1 MSRLVS
7 FSLWA
12 VSAFVLINLLTMPV
26 STVAQIVMACIAVL
40 IAAILKT
47 LRPDGA
53 LRMIALAIATSVV
66 IRYIFWRATETLPPV
81 TDLSSFIP
89 GILLFAAECYAVM
102 MLGLSLFVV
111 SDPYEDRPTPD
122 IPDDDAPT
130 VDVFIPTYNEPA
142 DMLERTLVAALS
154 MDYPKNKFAVFLL
167 DDGGT
172 EQKRNDPNPEK
183 AAEAEARHI
192 ELQELCRKLGAI
204 YLTRAK
210 NEHAK
215 AGNLNNGMEHSF
227 GDLIAV
233 FDADHVPAPEFLR
246 ETAGHYLEDPDL
258 FLVQTP
264 HFFTN
269 PDPVE
274 RNLGLA
280 GKVPSE
286 NEMFYGAIQR
296 GLDRW
301 NASFFCG
308 SAALLSR
315 RALEETDG
323 FSGQSIT
330 EDCETAVAL
339 HSRGWNSRYV
349 ARPMISGLQPE
360 TFSSFIGQRSRW
372 AQGMVQILLL
382 DRPQLK
388 RGLSFGQRLSYSSS
402 IMFWLFP
409 FARLAFLLAPIFYLV
424 FNRQIFI
431 ASGSDFF
438 AYTVTYMVASLIIQN
453 LLYGSWRRPWMS
465 EVYEFAQSFHL
476 GAAIVSTIM
485 KPRAPT
491 FRVTAKDEISDQ
503 DRRSELA
510 PLFYGVFFVL
520 LGLQVWG
527 LWRMATEPEN
537 FWLLLIVSG
546 WNFLNLLLSMSAL
559 GVVNEVKSKAP
570 MVRLNHKAMLSVN
583 QEVAPL
589 PITLTHATTDRLC
602 FSISPTIRNSLKYG
616 DMAQIEL
623 ENGDSLNI
631 TLDDLRDDLVCGE
644 FRDENPPGVL
654 TRLIYAEPTAWRA
667 YDMGRAPTGILRGTW
682 DFIALSVMQG
692 GEALIG
698 RPGPRSAKSG
708 KIGASSVSETNT
720 PLGASQKAA

>member
-1 MSRLVS
+1 MSRFVS
-7 FSLWA
+7 FILWA
-12 VSAFVLINLLTMPV
+12 ITAAALAILLTMPI
-26 STVAQIVMACIAVL
+26 TTTAQILTAGFAVIMAAVL
-40 IAAILKT
+40 KTMRPEGT
-47 LRPDGA
+47 LR
-53 LRMIALAIATSVV
+53 MVALAIATSVV
-66 IRYIFWRATETLPPV
+66 IRYIVWRATETLPPV
-81 TDLSSFIP
+81 ADLSSFIP

-102 MLGLSLFVV
+102 MLFLSLFVI
-111 SDPYEDRPTPD
+111 SDPLEDRPTPE
-122 IPDDDAPT
+122 IPDDEAPT
-130 VDVFIPTYNEPA
+130 VDVFIPSYNEPA
-142 DMLERTLVAALS
+142 DMLKRTLVAAKA
-154 MDYPKNKFAVFLL
+154 MDYPKDRFTVFLL

-172 EQKRNDPNPEK
+172 VQKRNDSNPEK
-183 AAEAEARHI
+183 AAEALERHE
-192 ELQELCRKLGAI
+192 ELKELCEQLDVT
-204 YLTRAK
+204 YLTREK

-215 AGNLNNGMEHSF
+215 AGNLNNGMEHSD
-227 GDLIAV
+227 GQLIAV

-246 ETAGHYLEDPDL
+246 ETAGHFLEDPDL

-274 RNLGLA
+274 RNLGLS

-330 EDCETAVAL
+330 EDCETAVSL

-349 ARPMISGLQPE
+349 SRPMISGLQPE

-388 RGLSFGQRLSYSSS
+388 AGLTMGQRFSYSSS
-402 IMFWLFP
+402 ILFWLFP
-409 FARLAFLLAPIFYLV
+409 FGRLAFLLAPLCYLV
-424 FNRQIFI
+424 FNRQIFV

-438 AYTVTYMVASLIIQN
+438 AYTTTYMMASLLIQN
-453 LLYGSWRRPWMS
+453 MLYGSWRRPWMS

-476 GAAIVSTIM
+476 GAAIVSTLM

-510 PLFYGVFFVL
+510 PLFYGVFFCL
-520 LGLQVWG
+520 LALQIWG
-527 LWRMATEPEN
+527 LWRMATEPHN

-559 GVVNEVKSKAP
+559 GVVNEIKSETPTAK
-570 MVRLNHKAMLSVN
+570 LNHKAMLRIN
-583 QEVAPL
+583 HDPL
-589 PITLTHATTDRLC
+589 PLHVTLKQATTESLC
-602 FSISPTIRNSLKYG
+602 FSVGPGARDRLKRH

-623 ENGDSLNI
+623 ENGDTLNVS
-631 TLDDLRDDLVCGE
+631 LDDVGGDLICGTV
-644 FRDENPPGVL
+644 RDENPPGVL

-667 YDMGRAPTGILRGTW
+667 YDMDTPATGVIRGTF
-682 DFIALSVMQG
+682 DFVALSITQG
-692 GEALIG
+692 TEALVG
-698 RPGPRSAKSG
+698 RPSPKPAKPRRVT
-708 KIGASSVSETNT
+708 ASSQAPAAATVS
-720 PLGASQKAA
+720 SKQKAA